1 MPLPLA
7 AGAAAGLLKS
17 GLGQTI
23 LSGVKNTIGANP
35 LGLAV
40 GAGQSILGA
49 IKKKKADA
57 MMPPPEDVGERALLN
72 TLRRR
77 QQALSTG
84 TAYNP
89 QITAGKQMAKSFMKN
104 SLYAGG
110 TPNQGAYG
118 AMLNQAMG
126 NVTQQTSQDMAQALG
141 QEGQLVKDMANRKAD
156 LTLLRRNEEN
166 AAAAE
171 LTKSGGQNLMAAV
184 MPSDQNYKAG
194 ATPKDE
200 SGAYDF
206 TKNLYSENE
215 TLKKKMKELEEQM
228 KASKVTTE

>member
-7 AGAAAGLLKS
+7 AGAIGGLLKS

-35 LGLAV
+35 LGLAT
-40 GAGQSILGA
+40 GAIQSALGA
-49 IKKKKADA
+49 RKTKKADA

-89 QITAGKQMAKSFMKN
+89 QITAGKQMAKSFAKN
-104 SLYAGG
+104 SFNAGG
-110 TPNQGAYG
+110 QVNQGAYSG
-118 AMLNQAMG
+118 IMSQTLG
-126 NVTQQTSQDMAQALG
+126 NITQQTSQDMAQALN

-156 LTLLRRNEEN
+156 LTLLRRADEKAR
-166 AAAAE
+166 AAD
-171 LTKSGGQNLMAAV
+171 LTKSGGQNLMAAI
-184 MPSDQNYKAG
+184 MPSDQNYKYNELG
-194 ATPKDE
+194 ETPEEARKRKRDELRLAKDQ
-200 SGAYDF
+200 
-206 TKNLYSENE
+206 
-215 TLKKKMKELEEQM
+215 EQ
-228 KASKVTTE
+228 TT

>member
-1 MPLPLA
+1 M
-7 AGAAAGLLKS
+7 GLFD
-17 GLGQTI
+17 TI
-23 LSGVKNTIGANP
+23 LSGAKNTIGANP

-57 MMPPPEDVGERALLN
+57 MMPPPEDVGERSLFN
-72 TLRRR
+72 TLRR
-77 QQALSTG
+77 QQQMTSTG
-84 TAYNP
+84 TGSMDKVNA
-89 QITAGKQMAKSFMKN
+89 AKGSLKTLMKN
-104 SLYAGG
+104 SFNAGG
-110 TPNQGAYG
+110 QVNQGAYG

-126 NVTQQTSQDMAQALG
+126 NIAEQSAQQTAQNFA
-141 QEGQLVKDMANRKAD
+141 QQGQLVKDMANRKAD

-194 ATPKDE
+194 AIPKDE

>member
-1 MPLPLA
+1 MA
-7 AGAAAGLLKS
+7 
-17 GLGQTI
+17 
-23 LSGVKNTIGANP
+23 LSGIIGSVLTGAKNTIGANP

-40 GAGQSILGA
+40 GAGQLALGA

-89 QITAGKQMAKSFMKN
+89 QITAGKQMAKSFAKN
-104 SLYAGG
+104 SFNAGG
-110 TPNQGAYG
+110 PVNMGAYSG
-118 AMLNQAMG
+118 IMSQTLG
-126 NVTQQTSQDMAQALG
+126 NITQQTSQDIAQTLN
-141 QEGQLVKDMANRKAD
+141 QEGQLVKDMANRKSD

-171 LTKSGGQNLMAAV
+171 LTKAGSGNALASI
-184 MPSDQNYKAG
+184 MPSDQEYKYNELG
-194 ATPKDE
+194 E
-200 SGAYDF
+200 SPEEAR
-206 TKNLYSENE
+206 KRKREELNAQ
-215 TLKKKMKELEEQM
+215 KEQ
-228 KASKVTTE
+228 KS